1 LSVLR
6 QLSRSSSTSLALS
19 RESVDEIGL
28 DSPHET
34 HPGMSAA
41 QVVSILRFYWKY
53 TLIIAA
59 TVVVFSAIV
68 IKFLPKTYTATA
80 TLIVDRGKI
89 DPLAAVANL
98 SNADMTS
105 HFATLVELIESP
117 IILLRVV
124 DRIKLNWDDEFAA
137 GFNGSDKNALR
148 EYTEKN
154 LAAALKV
161 ESGRGGELVYISAAA
176 RNPVKAA
183 EIANAVADTYME
195 EEESRQSIPAGD
207 RARRYTEDLAQL
219 RAKVAAAQDKL
230 TAFRQQKGIT
240 DINTNSEAP
249 DTESQ
254 ALKSLEEHLLDAQN
268 QRRTLEARSAGR
280 QAVADEAQASMVI
293 QQLKTHV
300 SELQTKVAQL
310 RATYGP
316 RHPKVIEAN
325 SQLTLTTQQLD
336 HEIQLLSE
344 NNATQLQRARE
355 LENKYSQAVAE
366 QRTKVMSLRERQ
378 GEGAK
383 LVLELDSAQSVYK
396 RALDGY
402 DHFLFA
408 SADKS
413 SDVSLVSRAT
423 PPVKATNPNKPKLMF
438 VGVFAGLALGILL
451 PLLYELLFNRRL
463 RCRDDFERSFGVPV
477 LAHFESFITI
487 PSSK

>member
-6 QLSRSSSTSLALS
+6 QLTHSSGANLALS
-19 RESVDEIGL
+19 GESVEDIGL
-28 DSPHET
+28 VSSREP

-41 QVVSILRFYWKY
+41 QVISILRFYWKF
-53 TLIIAA
+53 TLIIAVA
-59 TVVVFSAIV
+59 VVVLSAIV
-68 IKFLPKTYTATA
+68 IKILPKTFTATA

-124 DRIKLNWDDEFAA
+124 DRIKLNWDPEFAG

-154 LAAALKV
+154 LAEALKV

-230 TAFRQQKGIT
+230 TVFQQQKGIT
-240 DINTNSEAP
+240 DLNSGPLAT

-268 QRRTLEARSAGR
+268 QRRTLEARSAG
-280 QAVADEAQASMVI
+280 QQSVADEAQASQII
-293 QQLKTHV
+293 QHLKTQV
-300 SELQTKVAQL
+300 SELQTKLAQL
-310 RATYGP
+310 GATYGP
-316 RHPKVIEAN
+316 QHPKVIEAH
-325 SQLTLTTQQLD
+325 SQLALATRQLND
-336 HEIQLLSE
+336 EIQTLSA
-344 NNATQLQRARE
+344 NNTTQLQRARE
-355 LENKYSQAVAE
+355 LENKYTLAVAE
-366 QRTKVMSLRERQ
+366 QRGKVMNLREHQ

-383 LVLELDSAQSVYK
+383 LVLEVESAQSVYK

-413 SDVSLVSRAT
+413 GEVSLVSRAT
-423 PPVKATNPNKPKLMF
+423 PPVKSTYPNKPKLML
-438 VGVFAGLALGILL
+438 VGVFAGLALGVLL

-463 RCRDDFERSFGVPV
+463 RCRDDLERSFGVPV
-477 LAHFESFITI
+477 LAQFESFITVS
-487 PSSK
+487 SSK